1 MAVINLKHAYAKGIE
16 QRFAHDSVTEACFS
30 KDLDVEFHGVK
41 SVTVSSNG
49 LAPINDY
56 TRDGVNRFGEVHE
69 LDDYEQEFI
78 MTQDKS
84 STWSIDEGNQKEQYN
99 QKQAGQTL
107 KAQWREM
114 FTPMID
120 KYRIKRWAEGAGAVT
135 ALSAAPTKSNI
146 IETML
151 DMDIAMDD
159 AAVPEEG
166 RFFYVPSTYYKMFLL
181 SDEFQKADALLI
193 KALGKKT
200 VGTLF
205 GKVTVKCVPPSWMP
219 DGVYLMEVY
228 RGAAIAPVKL
238 QKLRVLTEQRG
249 IDGDVVEMR
258 VIHDAFVRGTRA
270 AGIALAVAKASAVA
284 APTISIES
292 NVATLAS
299 TTSGATILYTTDGSD
314 PRYSKHALTYNAS
327 SKPTLEAGQT
337 IRAAAKKDG
346 MYQSGVTE
354 DTNS

>member
-1 MAVINLKHAYAKGIE
+1 MAVINLKHAYAKSIE
-16 QRFAHDSVTEACFS
+16 TRFSRDSVTEACFS

-49 LAPINDY
+49 LAPVNDY
-56 TRDGVNRFGEVHE
+56 VRSGDNRFGAVNE
-69 LDDYEQEFI
+69 LDDYEQEFV

-107 KAQWREM
+107 KTQWREVY
-114 FTPMID
+114 TPMID
-120 KYRIKRWAEGAGAVT
+120 KYRIARWAEGAGAVV
-135 ALSAAPTKSNI
+135 ALSAAPTKSTI
-146 IETML
+146 IEKML

-166 RFFYVPSTYYKMFLL
+166 RFFYVPSNYYKLFLL
-181 SDEFQKADALLI
+181 SDEFQKADAMLI
-193 KALGKKT
+193 KALGRKT

-228 RGAAIAPVKL
+228 KGAAIAPVKL
-238 QKLRVLTEQRG
+238 QKLRILTEQRG

-270 AGIALAVAKASAVA
+270 AGISIAVKSDKAVAT
-284 APTISIES
+284 PTIAIASS
-292 NVATLAS
+292 VATL
-299 TTSGATILYTTDGSD
+299 TCDTSGATILYTTDGSD
-314 PRYSKHALTYNAS
+314 PRYSKHAETYNGS
-327 SKPTLEAGQT
+327 SKPTLASGAT
-337 IRAAAKKDG
+337 IRVAAKKDG
-346 MYQSGVTE
+346 MFQSAVAE
-354 DTNS
+354 DTNA